1 MHLTRIVAIIPS
13 EAPFAHDVPVHL
25 HTGKRRT
32 LNLTYLPTLLD
43 RVPRSDHKDTDFPR
57 DLTMVSIVGLPLVHV
72 HMARHQLA
80 MIFLREYYSIAV
92 LSLVV
97 AVLLPERP

>member
-1 MHLTRIVAIIPS
+1 MHLTRIAATIPS
-13 EAPFAHDVPVHL
+13 EAPFADDLSVHL

-57 DLTMVSIVGLPLVHV
+57 DLTMVSTIELPHI
-72 HMARHQLA
+72 R
-80 MIFLREYYSIAV
+80 
-92 LSLVV
+92 
-97 AVLLPERP
+97 LPMTCTL